1 MWHSWLV
8 TRQEKEASVSKK
20 SRKENSSKTQALDT
34 KIFNLPLSIVVE
46 GEDEHGHKFK
56 EISALSYIGHQGSS
70 FWIKTPI
77 LLGTELK
84 LTIDLPPKL
93 SEGKDLKLIIKGKVV
108 AVDRKNNDGS
118 QLRITIRFGTKYIIQ
133 PEK

>member
-1 MWHSWLV
+1 MP
-8 TRQEKEASVSKK
+8 KK
-20 SRKENSSKTQALDT
+20 SKMENSSKTQALDT
-34 KIFNLPLSIVVE
+34 KIFNLPLSIAVE
-46 GEDEHGHKFK
+46 GEDESGHKFK
-56 EISALSYIGHQGSS
+56 EKSTLAYIGHQGSS

-108 AVDRKNNDGS
+108 AVDQKNNDGS
-118 QLRITIRFGTKYIIQ
+118 PLRITLRFGTKYIIQ
-133 PEK
+133 PKK